1 MFEFVLIQPGTFM
14 MGSPEDEVGRF
25 DDETL
30 HEVTITKPFYMQT
43 TPVTQ
48 KQWKAVMG
56 NNPSY
61 YKGDNLPVERVSWDD
76 CQEFIQRLNQSS
88 DGIYRLPTEAE
99 WEYACR
105 AGTSTPFGIGNGCD
119 LDITQANF
127 DGNYPYGKSVKGEYR
142 EQTTPVKSFAPNDW
156 GLYDMHG
163 NVWEWCQDWH
173 GDYLIGAVSDPQGE
187 DLGECRVLRGGSW
200 YYFAKDCRSAIRL
213 NESPEY
219 RYPENGYSDIGFRLV
234 REIK

>member
-1 MFEFVLIQPGTFM
+1 MFEFSLIQPGTFM

-25 DDETL
+25 ADETL
-30 HEVTITKPFYMQT
+30 YEVTISKPFYMQT

-61 YKGDNLPVERVSWDD
+61 FKGDDLPVEYVSWDD
-76 CQEFIQRLNQSS
+76 CQEFIQRLSQS
-88 DGIYRLPTEAE
+88 GEGQYRLPTEAE

-127 DGNYPYGKSVKGEYR
+127 EGNYPYGKSVKGEYR
-142 EQTTPVKSFAPNDW
+142 EQTTPVKSFAANGW

-163 NVWEWCQDWH
+163 NVWEWVQDWY
-173 GDYLIGAVSDPQGE
+173 GDYPTEAVRDPQGPPTGKYR
-187 DLGECRVLRGGSW
+187 LLRGGSW
-200 YYFAKDCRSAIRL
+200 DSPARACRAAFRCYD
-213 NESPEY
+213 SPEDWY
-219 RYPENGYSDIGFRLV
+219 YDFGFRLV
-234 REIK
+234 KEI

>member
-14 MGSPEDEVGRF
+14 MGSPEDEVWRLA
-25 DDETL
+25 DETL

-61 YKGDNLPVERVSWDD
+61 YKGNDLPVETVSWKDT
-76 CQEFIQRLNQSS
+76 QEFIHRLNQR
-88 DGIYRLPTEAE
+88 GEGHYRLPTEAE

-105 AGTSTPFGIGNGCD
+105 AGTSTPFGIGDGYA
-119 LDITQANF
+119 LSSMQANIC
-127 DGNYPYGKSVKGEYR
+127 GTSPIIPNTPYLSRR
-142 EQTTPVKSFAPNDW
+142 ETTPVKSFEANAW

-163 NVWEWCQDWH
+163 NVWEWVQDWY
-173 GDYLIGAVSDPQGE
+173 GDYPSEAVSDPQGP
-187 DLGECRVLRGGSW
+187 DSRPDRNSRRVLRGGCW
-200 YYFAKDCRSAIRL
+200 LCDAHEVRSAL
-213 NESPEY
+213 
-219 RYPENGYSDIGFRLV
+219 RYTISSAAHYIEFGLGFRLV
-234 REIK
+234 KEV

>member
-25 DDETL
+25 ADETL
-30 HEVTITKPFYMQT
+30 YEVTISKPFYMQT

-61 YKGDNLPVERVSWDD
+61 FKGDDLPVECVSWND
-76 CQEFIQRLNQSS
+76 CQEFIQRLNQSG

-105 AGTSTPFGIGNGCD
+105 VGTGTPFAIGNGCD

-127 DGNYPYGKSVKGEYR
+127 EGNYPYGKSVKGHFSLIQIIFYLFHFLYSSIF
-142 EQTTPVKSFAPNDW
+142 TTFLNNQSKLFILWKISSRIPIQIFRSLLRLSLHTTVVRSF
-156 GLYDMHG
+156 
-163 NVWEWCQDWH
+163 
-173 GDYLIGAVSDPQGE
+173 
-187 DLGECRVLRGGSW
+187 
-200 YYFAKDCRSAIRL
+200 
-213 NESPEY
+213 
-219 RYPENGYSDIGFRLV
+219 
-234 REIK
+234 

>member
-76 CQEFIQRLNQSS
+76 CQEFIQRLNQSD
-88 DGIYRLPTEAE
+88 DGIYRLLTEAE

-127 DGNYPYGKSVKGEYR
+127 DGRYPYGKGAEGIYR
-142 EQTTPVKSFAPNDW
+142 AATVPVKSFAPNAW

-163 NVWEWCQDWH
+163 NVWEWCQDWY
-173 GDYLIGAVSDPQGE
+173 GDHPKGAVSDPQGP
-187 DLGECRVLRGGSW
+187 DSGEYKLLRGGSW

-213 NESPEY
+213 NESPE
-219 RYPENGYSDIGFRLV
+219 NGYSDIGFRLV